1 MGQLAK
7 LPNIGP
13 KIEEQLG
20 MVGIST
26 AQELAA
32 AGSKEAWLRIRA
44 IDDSACFNRLCS
56 LEGAIRGVKKSS
68 LPPEVKEDLKA
79 FYLSH
84 K

>member
-56 LEGAIRGVKKSS
+56 LEGAIRGIKKTE
-68 LPPEVKEDLKA
+68 LPQEVKENLKA
-79 FYLSH
+79 FT
-84 K
+84 